1 MRVAAGR
8 SHICKGSTCNND
20 QMQHGHCSRYMEAL
34 RLGREEKMTRRGQGS
49 GVEGDAPGPKSQQ
62 AELSLRGRNQ
72 VACSK
77 EDGFVCLCAN
87 IYIYSG
93 YTGA

>member
-1 MRVAAGR
+1 
-8 SHICKGSTCNND
+8 
-20 QMQHGHCSRYMEAL
+20 MQHGHCSRHMEAL
-34 RLGREEKMTRRGQGS
+34 RLGREEKMTRRGTRQWRRRRRAWPE
-49 GVEGDAPGPKSQQ
+49 VTKQ
-62 AELSLRGRNQ
+62 AESILLGRFR

-87 IYIYSG
+87 IYSG

>member
-1 MRVAAGR
+1 MA
-8 SHICKGSTCNND
+8 TWL
-20 QMQHGHCSRYMEAL
+20 MHCSRHMEAL
-34 RLGREEKMTRRGQGS
+34 GLGREEKMTRRGQGS